1 MPNDI
6 ICQKLVLH
14 LHYTLRYELPVVDF
28 LKRGKYIMSMA
39 LVALT
44 AFYDTCAKQSGHNCQ
59 LRNGFLEV
67 HQWACSQKSSDVTS
81 VDDVSGAIVM

>member
-1 MPNDI
+1 
-6 ICQKLVLH
+6 
-14 LHYTLRYELPVVDF
+14 
-28 LKRGKYIMSMA
+28 MSMA

-44 AFYDTCAKQSGHNCQ
+44 AFYDTCTKHSTHIRQ